1 MIGKA
6 VFWIGL
12 LVLLT
17 PHEPDLGLGRPS
29 AFSLQSSVPKKRYV
43 APQQIESLA
52 LNIPRA
58 LLSLRQEFLRRAPQI
73 RADIRYSLSRHKAE
87 AVEASRLP
95 SRPSEA
101 SDTQF

>member
-29 AFSLQSSVPKKRYV
+29 AAILENATVRQGYV
-43 APQQIESLA
+43 APHQMELFA
-52 LNIPRA
+52 ADLPRA
-58 LLSLRQEFLRRAPQI
+58 LLSLREGFLRRASQI
-73 RADIRYSLSRHKAE
+73 RADIRDSLNSRKAD
-87 AVEASRLP
+87 AAGPSGDGAS
-95 SRPSEA
+95 SR
-101 SDTQF
+101 QF